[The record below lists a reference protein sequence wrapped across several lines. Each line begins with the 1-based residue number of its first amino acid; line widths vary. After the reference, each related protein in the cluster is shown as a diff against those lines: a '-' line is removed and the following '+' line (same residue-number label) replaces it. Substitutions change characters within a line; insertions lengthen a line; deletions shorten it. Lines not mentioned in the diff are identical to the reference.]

1 MGYRELMRRQLLERI
16 YDKMSEEE
24 KRTFIQLT
32 MQNQS
37 HTEIMQ
43 ALSQQKEQLD
53 NIQRKQNW
61 LTDFGSDI
69 AANFLTDGLIWLG
82 SKLFKRLNLYC
93 LAIEC

>member
-82 SKLFKRLNLYC
+82 SKLFKRL
-93 LAIEC
+93 